1 MSKRS
6 ALGKGLGALIPAG
19 GDRPLE
25 EAFFDSAPGD
35 SKPGGI
41 REVPV
46 AAILPNPHQ
55 PRQQIDPEAL
65 AELAASIAEHG
76 LIQPLIVSMAG
87 LDAADR
93 SPADPGAIE
102 TQTEARQTGVRYTL
116 IAGERRLR
124 AARQAGLTTVPVI
137 VKEAT
142 PEEMLELAL
151 VENIQRADLNPLEE
165 ATAYHQLSELFGLT
179 QQEIADKVGK
189 NRVSVA
195 NALRLLRLPDFC
207 QSMLANGQI
216 SEGHARAMLA
226 LEDDEELMQ
235 RALKTVIK
243 QHLNVRQTEEW
254 VRRLRT
260 LPASPKATRT
270 VPPETRAL
278 ETEFAQALG
287 TKVSLSR
294 SKKGGR
300 LTIHFYSEEELQGL
314 YEIMVQR
321 DPVRDVGDAHS
332 PRDASS
338 PDTLSA

>member
-6 ALGKGLGALIPAG
+6 ALGRGLGALIPAG
-19 GDRPLE
+19 GDRSIEDVP
-25 EAFFDSAPGD
+25 SAGD
-35 SKPGGI
+35 SLSERFVASDASRAGI
-41 REVPV
+41 RQVPV
-46 AAILPNPHQ
+46 DAILPNPHQ
-55 PRQQIDPEAL
+55 PRQRIDAESL

-76 LIQPLIVSMAG
+76 LIQPLVVSTTAPDDATASEDR
-87 LDAADR
+87 LDRYPVHSDPHDR
-93 SPADPGAIE
+93 TAE
-102 TQTEARQTGVRYTL
+102 TQYTL
-116 IAGERRLR
+116 IAGERRLQ
-124 AARQAGLTTVPVI
+124 AARQAGLTSVPVI

-165 ATAYHQLSELFGLT
+165 AAAYHQLSETFGLT

-207 QSMLANGQI
+207 QSMLANEQI

-226 LEDDEELMQ
+226 LEHDKEMMQ
-235 RALKTVIK
+235 RALKTVVK
-243 QHLNVRQTEEW
+243 RHLSVRQTEEL

-270 VPPETRAL
+270 TPPETRAL

-287 TKVSLSR
+287 TKVNLSR
-294 SKKGGR
+294 SKRGGR

-314 YEIMVQR
+314 YELLVER
-321 DPVRDVGDAHS
+321 RRDVHEPPARGHS
-332 PRDASS
+332 
-338 PDTLSA
+338 